1 MDMKLL
7 IKNGRVID
15 PEQNRDGIFDILV
28 IGGTITKIGQDL
40 NADADTV
47 IDATGKWVVPGLID
61 VHVHLRE
68 PGFEHKET
76 IETGARSAAR
86 GGFTTI
92 CCMPNTNPPIDN
104 IEIVEFINTKAKQ
117 ANLINVLPI
126 GAITKGQSGTE
137 LIEIGKMR
145 KAGICAVSEDGKSV
159 MDSGLLKKAMIEA
172 KKHNLPMLSHCEDMT
187 LAGGSMNEGENSHR
201 LGIKGIGNDAE
212 DVITA
217 RDIILAKHT
226 GVKLHLCHVSTAMSL
241 GIIRFAKS
249 MGVKVTGETA
259 PHYFA
264 LTDDRVKIDD
274 PNAKMSPPLRTK
286 KDQDAMKKALQDGTI
301 DIIATD
307 HAPHHADEKN
317 VAFEKAPFGI
327 VGLETSFAISY
338 TELVETGLLTPMA
351 LIAKMSTNPA
361 KLMGIDKGSLA
372 QGKVADITI
381 IDVEKTY
388 TIDPNEFVSKS
399 KNTPFSGK
407 AVKGKIEYTIVNGKV
422 VFKEI

>member
-1 MDMKLL
+1 MKLL

-28 IGGTITKIGQDL
+28 TDGTITEIGVRL
-40 NADADTV
+40 NAEADTI
-47 IDATGKWVVPGLID
+47 IDATDKWVVPGLID

-76 IETGARSAAR
+76 IETGAKSAAR

-104 IEIVEFINTKAKQ
+104 VETVEFINTKAKQ

-126 GAITKGQSGTE
+126 GAITKGQNGTE
-137 LIEIGKMR
+137 LIDMGQMR

-172 KKHNLPMLSHCEDMT
+172 KRHNLPMLSHCEDMT
-187 LAGGSMNEGENSHR
+187 LAGGSMNEGENSRR

-217 RDIILAKHT
+217 RDIILAQHT

-241 GIIRFAKS
+241 EIIRFAKS

-274 PNAKMSPPLRTK
+274 SNAKMSPPLRTK

-307 HAPHHADEKN
+307 HAPHHGDEKN

-338 TELVETGLLTPMA
+338 TELVETDLLTPMA
-351 LIAKMSTNPA
+351 LVAKMSTNPA

-372 QGKVADITI
+372 QGKVGDITI
-381 IDVEKTY
+381 IDVEETY

-407 AVKGKIEYTIVNGKV
+407 AVKGKIKYTIVNGKV

>member
-1 MDMKLL
+1 MKLL